1 MPLNFGQLFNLL
13 FCAKGFNSTQSE
25 PDGPGLRFGSDTRA
39 HCLNT
44 GQPSSRCLF
53 LNRVAVHR
61 HVAASQQCFK
71 AKLGYHKIQ
80 MAARPGDGMAGVDCG
95 PAHGRRPGPR
105 PGETTGRYSIFF
117 FVERFN
123 SPLSGES
130 HSNPSQTARP
140 GAYGQGSDTRAH
152 RDCLNLNLPPD
163 FSIGWL
169 YVAILQHPSR
179 ASKPRLAI
187 AKFKLLPGPAT
198 RTAWLERV
206 AAQGQTFD
214 TSDQV
219 RLHQE
224 ITRLIPS
231 KIQASYHGVNAPSA
245 ADRAASQC
253 A

>member
-1 MPLNFGQLFNLL
+1 MQL
-13 FCAKGFNSTQSE
+13 
-25 PDGPGLRFGSDTRA
+25 
-39 HCLNT
+39 
-44 GQPSSRCLF
+44 PSS
-53 LNRVAVHR
+53 
-61 HVAASQQCFK
+61 ASK
-71 AKLGYHKIQ
+71 PSWATTKSKW
-80 MAARPGDGMAGVDCG
+80 RPG
-95 PAHGRRPGPR
+95 PATAWLEWTVAQGRRPR

-169 YVAILQHPSR
+169 YVATLQHPSR
-179 ASKPRLAI
+179 ASKPSLAI

-206 AAQGQTFD
+206 AAQGRRLTFD

-224 ITRLIPS
+224 ITRLILS
-231 KIQASYHGVNAPSA
+231 QIQATYHSVNARSA
-245 ADRAASQC
+245 AVRAASQC

>member
-1 MPLNFGQLFNLL
+1 MRHQKDEQIGRNILKIDSQLENNNQNHRKTKRVMPFQGRGSDFSLHCLVQKVLIPL
-13 FCAKGFNSTQSE
+13 KSK
-25 PDGPGLRFGSDTRA
+25 PDCPGLQFWSDTRA

-80 MAARPGDGMAGVDCG
+80 MAARPGDGMAGVDCE
-95 PAHGRRPGPR
+95 GRCPR

-169 YVAILQHPSR
+169 YVA
-179 ASKPRLAI
+179 
-187 AKFKLLPGPAT
+187 T
-198 RTAWLERV
+198 
-206 AAQGQTFD
+206 
-214 TSDQV
+214 
-219 RLHQE
+219 
-224 ITRLIPS
+224 
-231 KIQASYHGVNAPSA
+231 
-245 ADRAASQC
+245 
-253 A
+253 